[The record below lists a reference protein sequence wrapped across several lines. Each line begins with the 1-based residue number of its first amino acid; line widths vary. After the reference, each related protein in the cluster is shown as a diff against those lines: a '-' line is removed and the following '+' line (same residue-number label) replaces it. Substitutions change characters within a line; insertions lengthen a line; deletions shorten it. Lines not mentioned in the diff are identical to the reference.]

1 VHLRSQVI
9 SDFAL
14 ASRLP
19 KTLIIL
25 SLHVSDAEKFEV
37 LVAHSVTPTRLA
49 WIENVAYNVY
59 CPSWDGCSHSA
70 KQPSHG
76 VAGSSADRV

>member
-1 VHLRSQVI
+1 MHLRSQVI

-25 SLHVSDAEKFEV
+25 SPHVSDTEKFEV
-37 LVAHSVTPTRLA
+37 LVAHSVTPIHLA

-70 KQPSHG
+70 KQPSHR